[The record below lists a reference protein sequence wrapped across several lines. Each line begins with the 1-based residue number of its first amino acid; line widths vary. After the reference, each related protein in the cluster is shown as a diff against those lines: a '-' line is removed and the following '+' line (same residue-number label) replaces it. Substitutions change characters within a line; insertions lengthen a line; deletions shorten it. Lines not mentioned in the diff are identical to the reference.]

1 MNDYGQVNTVPVD
14 RTVSAFITIFDGSSS
29 PVQVDL
35 TKFGRNIITF
45 GRVDANDIVI
55 RSQFV
60 SRQHGMFKYENGH
73 FIIEDLGST
82 NGLIFNSQRVKSHIL
97 NDNDAI
103 RIDSDVDSQN
113 GVLIVFSRKTEEG
126 SWKTLQLA
134 GKSEFYIGRDPGCDI
149 TLNHIGVSRVHT
161 KIFCKNGQFY
171 ISDNNSTNGTY
182 VNGQRLSGSRP
193 LHEKD
198 LILITNSKIIYSAGK
213 LNFCTFNQGIGVSAT
228 RISKVVD
235 NGRKTIC
242 NNVSLNIQPCELV
255 AFVGGSGA
263 GKSTL
268 MNCISGYSIPTSG
281 SVKVNGMDLY
291 SNLDTLKNIIGYV
304 PQQDIVFENLTVYN
318 MLSYTADLRLPQDTT
333 KKEKDAVIMKV
344 IAAVELTAHKD
355 TMIKR
360 LSGGQ
365 KKRASI
371 AVELISDPNLF
382 FLDEPCSGLDPGTE
396 RNLMH
401 TLKNMTKAGKT
412 VIFVTHS
419 TLNLHLCDKIVFMGT
434 GGKLCFCGNYQE
446 ALAFFG
452 VNDLVDVY
460 NMISSDPDTW
470 RNKYNATGSNMNAP
484 AYTSQKTPRP
494 RQNQGMASQ
503 MFILARRHL
512 RIMFNDTGR
521 LLLILLQAPLLA
533 LLISLVA
540 DKNTVFEVQGATKS
554 ILFSL
559 ACCAFWIGLLNS
571 IQEVCK
577 ERNILKREYMT
588 GLRLDSY
595 ILSKLFVMGI
605 VCLIQSLLLSGV
617 FAITVG
623 LPDKAI
629 SMGSSFVEYA
639 VITFLTAFAASS
651 MGLFVSSVVTNA
663 DKAMTIAPILLMPQL
678 LFSGI
683 VFKLEGAAEI
693 VSYLTA
699 CRFSV
704 EAYGTVANINALE
717 SSIPGFPPETSDAF
731 TYKISHF
738 GTSLLLLGVFVV
750 VFAILAAVVLKNIKN
765 ENR

>member
-1 MNDYGQVNTVPVD
+1 MNYTGQTGYVD
-14 RTVSAFITIFDGSSS
+14 TTPLSNSVSAFITIFDGASA
-29 PVQVDL
+29 PIQVDL
-35 TKFGRNIITF
+35 TRFGRNIITF
-45 GRVDANDIVI
+45 GREDANDICI
-55 RSQFV
+55 RSHFV
-60 SRQHGMFKYENGH
+60 SRQHGMFKYENGQ

-82 NGLIFNSQRVKSHIL
+82 NGLIFNGQRVKSHVL

-103 RIDSDVDSQN
+103 RIDSDANSQG

-126 SWKTLQLA
+126 SWKSLQLT
-134 GKSEFYIGRDPGCDI
+134 GKAEFYIGRDPGCDI
-149 TLNHIGVSRVHT
+149 VLDHVGVSRVHT
-161 KIFCKNGQFY
+161 KITYKDGQFY

-182 VNGQRLSGSRP
+182 LNGQRISGSRP
-193 LHEKD
+193 LREKD
-198 LILITNSKIIYSAGK
+198 LILITNSKIIFSAGK
-213 LNFCTFNQGIGVSAT
+213 LNFCTFSQGIGVTAT
-228 RISKVVD
+228 NIYKIVD
-235 NGRKTIC
+235 NGKKTIC

-268 MNCISGYSIPTSG
+268 MNCISGYSIPSSG

-291 SNLDTLKNIIGYV
+291 SNLDTMKNIIGYV
-304 PQQDIVFENLTVYN
+304 PQQDIVFENLTVYS
-318 MLSYTADLRLPQDTT
+318 MLSYTASLRLPQDTT
-333 KKEKDAVIMKV
+333 AQEKHKVIMKV
-344 IAAVELTAHKD
+344 IAAVELTDHKD

-401 TLKNMTKAGKT
+401 TLKNMTREGKT

-452 VNDLVDVY
+452 VTDLVDVY
-460 NMISSDPDTW
+460 NMISTQPDKW
-470 RNKYNATGSNMNAP
+470 RDLYNSTGASKSVP
-484 AYTSQKTPRP
+484 AVASQKTPRP
-494 RQNQGMASQ
+494 KQNQDMASQ
-503 MFILARRHL
+503 MFILAKRHL
-512 RIMFNDTGR
+512 RIMFNDTAR
-521 LLLILLQAPLLA
+521 LLLMLLQAPLLA
-533 LLISLVA
+533 FLISLVA
-540 DKNTVFEVQGATKS
+540 KDNVFEYAPTTKS

-559 ACCAFWIGLLNS
+559 ACCAFWVGLLNS

-595 ILSKLFVMGI
+595 IMSKLFVMGI
-605 VCLIQSLLLSGV
+605 VCLIQSLMLTGV
-617 FAITVG
+617 FAMTVG
-623 LPDKAI
+623 LPEDSI
-629 SMGSSFVEYA
+629 MLGSPFVEYLL
-639 VITFLTAFAASS
+639 ITFLTAFSASAT
-651 MGLFVSSVVTNA
+651 GLFVSSIVTNA

-678 LFSGI
+678 LFSGV
-683 VFKLEGAAEI
+683 VFELGGGAKI
-693 VSYLTA
+693 LSYFTA
-699 CRFSV
+699 CRFSI
-704 EAYGTVANINALE
+704 EAYGTSANINAMMSQKE
-717 SSIPGFPPETSDAF
+717 DSAF
-731 TYKISHF
+731 EYTMSHF
-738 GTSLLLLGVFVV
+738 GTTLLVLCLFTV
-750 VFAILAAVVLKNIKN
+750 VFAILAAAVLKKIKN